1 MTKPQITSLLIIGS
15 ALLLGLFISRYLARH
30 PSSDDASIDA
40 EVVHIASTVS
50 GRLLELNVEENAKVK
65 KGDLLFRLDPENY
78 RLAAEQAQA
87 NLEITLA
94 ALDTRRRVV
103 ASERLNAKVA
113 ADQQKRAMT
122 NYALTQRTTERLKP
136 LAGKAYVPA
145 QEFDQAQSTQRDA
158 ETSLEQAKSQ
168 RAAAEF
174 NIGNDQG
181 AAAAVKAAEAA
192 LVIAQKALRDTEVYA
207 SQDGRI
213 VGLSILEGEMI
224 VPSQALFTLISTE
237 AWHAVANFRESDL
250 PNIHEGDCATVY
262 TMIDRSRSIRGIVD
276 GIGWGVMDT
285 DRINVP
291 KSAPWV
297 EKSLNWVRVAQ
308 RFPVRIL
315 LNEPP
320 EELMRLGAS
329 AVVQIKS
336 GAACK
341 N

>member
-15 ALLLGLFISRYLARH
+15 ALLLGLFISRHLARH

-50 GRLLELNVEENAKVK
+50 GRLLDLNVEENTKVK
-65 KGDLLFRLDPENY
+65 KGDLLFRLDPETY
-78 RLAAEQAQA
+78 KLAVEQAEA
-87 NLEITLA
+87 NLEIAVAT
-94 ALDTRRRVV
+94 LDTRRRTVV
-103 ASERLNAKVA
+103 SERLNAKVA

-136 LAGKAYVPA
+136 LAGKAYLPA
-145 QEFDQAQSTQRDA
+145 QEFDQAQTSQRDA

-168 RAAAEF
+168 RAAAES

-181 AAAAVKAAEAA
+181 AAAAVRAAEAA
-192 LVIAQKALRDTEVYA
+192 LAIAQKALRDTEVYA

-224 VPSQALFTLISTE
+224 VPSQGLFTLISTE
-237 AWHAVANFRESDL
+237 DWHAVANFRESDL

-262 TMIDRSRSIRGIVD
+262 SMIDRSRYIRGIVD

>member
-15 ALLLGLFISRYLARH
+15 ALLLGLFIYRHLARH

-50 GRLLELNVEENAKVK
+50 GRLLELKVEENAKVK

-87 NLEITLA
+87 NLEIALA

-103 ASERLNAKVA
+103 ASERRNAKVA

>member
-50 GRLLELNVEENAKVK
+50 GRLLELKVEENAKVK

-87 NLEITLA
+87 NLEIALA

-336 GAACK
+336 GATCK